1 MKIGN
6 FGIAALV
13 AGLLASTG
21 HVAAHPNQN
30 LEAKLSQPQPQ
41 KNNQFK
47 NQAFLDLRAK
57 VKELEQKYRREDPS
71 ASDLSYWVG
80 LEVKDKVLDYI
91 NSLGI
96 SVDLMPEPSIFSF
109 DESIVIDNAFCPD
122 MSCTRGVD
130 ETKIHNTN
138 YIRLNEKEVVVEHF
152 YHAYEK
158 GRLPFRFDRHKI
170 VQQNGQTYAVID
182 QVISDELQISHLDN
196 FDFWATYY
204 RVADFLRMNKEN
216 RDEHKGQYI
225 WRELSKI
232 MEYFMLRCGIEGS
245 SKSIDVYENMIRI
258 GAGYT
263 MGYGVDPRRWIHGTG
278 SLVIFPDGTA
288 NKSVNLNRD
297 GVLNQ
302 ELFPGTNQFNRKP
315 VSDWKTTKINLATD
329 CQIKY

>member
-1 MKIGN
+1 MPVTMLMKIGN

-47 NQAFLDLRAK
+47 NRAFLDLRAK

-71 ASDLSYWVG
+71 ASDLSYKVG
-80 LEVKDKVLDYI
+80 LEVKDKVLGYI

-96 SVDLMPEPSIFSF
+96 LVDLMPEPSIFSF

-182 QVISDELQISHLDN
+182 QVMSDELQISHLDN
-196 FDFWATYY
+196 FDFWATYD
-204 RVADFLRMNKEN
+204 RVAELSRMMKATK
-216 RDEHKGQYI
+216 DEHATEYM
-225 WRELSKI
+225 WRDLNEIS
-232 MEYFMLRCGIEGS
+232 EYFKHKCGVKGAIHIINTN
-245 SKSIDVYENMIRI
+245 KNLIRI
-258 GAGYT
+258 
-263 MGYGVDPRRWIHGTG
+263 WTG
-278 SLVIFPDGTA
+278 HNQGEQFYDTGILIIFPDGTA
-288 NKSVNLNRD
+288 NKSVNSYIPSIFNPRNPND
-297 GVLNQ
+297 
-302 ELFPGTNQFNRKP
+302 QFQ
-315 VSDWKTTKINLATD
+315 WKTTKINLATD